1 MEPDIQFLQKALQ
14 KREEENI
21 VRQLKPETQ
30 LIDFSSNDYLG
41 FARNEMLSQEVAK
54 EMGRG
59 GFHKSGSTGSR
70 LLTGNTIY
78 AEKLEEKIADFH
90 KAETALLFNSGY
102 DANLGLLSSIAQR
115 GDTFIYD
122 SLSHASIIDGIRL
135 SIAGRKYKFEHNN
148 VTDLEKKIRHAT
160 GKVFIVAESVYS
172 MDGDFAP
179 LREIMNVCKQYGAY
193 LIVDEAH
200 STGIFGPEGKGIVEA
215 EELEAAIFARVFTFG
230 KALGAHGAAVAGSK
244 ALKEYLVNFARSFI
258 YTTALP
264 FHALA
269 STHVAY
275 NYLPLA
281 NAERKKLFE
290 NIDFFRD
297 EIEQSGISIET
308 TRSPIQSIIIKGN
321 EKVKQAAL
329 LLQNKGFDIRPILSP
344 TVEKGKERLRVCI
357 HSYNTQEQI
366 RDVINILKE
375 SL

>member
-41 FARNEMLSQEVAK
+41 LARNEMLSQEVAK

-59 GFHKSGSTGSR
+59 GIHKAGSTGSR

-115 GDTFIYD
+115 DDTFIYD

-172 MDGDFAP
+172 MDGDFTP
-179 LREIMNVCKQYGAY
+179 LREILSVCKQYGAY
-193 LIVDEAH
+193 LIIDEAH
-200 STGIFGPEGKGIVEA
+200 ATGVFGPEGKGIVVA
-215 EELEAAIFARVFTFG
+215 EESEAAVFARVFTFG

-244 ALKEYLVNFARSFI
+244 ALKEYLINFSRSFI

-269 STHVAY
+269 SIHVAY

-290 NIDFFRD
+290 NIDFFRE

-308 TRSPIQSIIIKGN
+308 TRSPIQSILIKGN
-321 EKVKQAAL
+321 EKVKQVAL

-344 TVEKGKERLRVCI
+344 TVEKGKERLRICI
-357 HSYNTQEQI
+357 HSYNTREELKA
-366 RDVINILKE
+366 VINILKE
-375 SL
+375 L

>member
-41 FARNEMLSQEVAK
+41 FARNEMLSQEVDK

-70 LLTGNTIY
+70 LLTGNTFY

-102 DANLGLLSSIAQR
+102 DANLGLLSSVAQR
-115 GDTFIYD
+115 DDTFIYD

-135 SIAGRKYKFEHNN
+135 SIAGKKYKFEHNN

-172 MDGDFAP
+172 MDGDFTP
-179 LREIMNVCKQYGAY
+179 LREILSMCKQYGAY
-193 LIVDEAH
+193 LIIDEAH
-200 STGIFGPEGKGIVEA
+200 ATGVFGPEGKGIVVA
-215 EELEAAIFARVFTFG
+215 EESEAAIFARVFTFG

-244 ALKEYLVNFARSFI
+244 ALKEYLINFSRSFI

-264 FHALA
+264 FHALV
-269 STHVAY
+269 SIHVAY

-281 NAERKKLFE
+281 NDERKKLFE

-297 EIEQSGISIET
+297 EIGQAGISIES
-308 TRSPIQSIIIKGN
+308 TRSPIQSILLKGN

-329 LLQNKGFDIRPILSP
+329 LLQNEGFDIRPILSP
-344 TVEKGKERLRVCI
+344 TVEKGKERLRICI
-357 HSYNTQEQI
+357 HSYNTREELKA
-366 RDVINILKE
+366 VINILKE
-375 SL
+375 A

>member
-21 VRQLKPETQ
+21 VRLLKPETQ

-78 AEKLEEKIADFH
+78 AEKLEEKIAAFH
-90 KAETALLFNSGY
+90 KAETTLLFNSGY

-115 GDTFIYD
+115 DDTFIYD

-135 SIAGRKYKFEHNN
+135 SIAGKKYKFEHNN

-172 MDGDFAP
+172 MDGDFTP
-179 LREIMNVCKQYGAY
+179 LREILSMCKQYGAY
-193 LIVDEAH
+193 LIIDEAH
-200 STGIFGPEGKGIVEA
+200 ATGVFGPEGKGIVVA
-215 EELEAAIFARVFTFG
+215 EESEAAIFARVFTFG

-244 ALKEYLVNFARSFI
+244 ALKEYLINFSRSFI
-258 YTTALP
+258 YTTALS

-269 STHVAY
+269 TINVAY
-275 NYLPLA
+275 NHIPLA

-308 TRSPIQSIIIKGN
+308 MRSPIQSILIKGN

-344 TVEKGKERLRVCI
+344 TVEKGKERLRICI
-357 HSYNTQEQI
+357 HSYNTREELKA
-366 RDVINILKE
+366 VINILKE
-375 SL
+375 AL

>member
-102 DANLGLLSSIAQR
+102 DANLGLLSSVAQR
-115 GDTFIYD
+115 DDTFIYD

-135 SIAGRKYKFEHNN
+135 SIAGKKYKFEHNN
-148 VTDLEKKIRHAT
+148 VADLEKKIRHAT

-172 MDGDFAP
+172 MDGDFTP
-179 LREIMNVCKQYGAY
+179 LREILSVCKQYGAY
-193 LIVDEAH
+193 LIIDEAH
-200 STGIFGPEGKGIVEA
+200 ATGVFGPEGKGIVVA
-215 EELEAAIFARVFTFG
+215 EESEAAIFARVFTFG

-244 ALKEYLVNFARSFI
+244 ALKEYLINFSRSFI

-269 STHVAY
+269 SINVAY

-297 EIEQSGISIET
+297 EIVQSGISIET
-308 TRSPIQSIIIKGN
+308 TRSPIQSILIKGN

-344 TVEKGKERLRVCI
+344 TVEKRKERLRICI
-357 HSYNTQEQI
+357 HSYNTREELKA
-366 RDVINILKE
+366 VLNILKE
-375 SL
+375 AL

>member
-14 KREEENI
+14 KRDEENI
-21 VRQLKPETQ
+21 ARQLKPKTQ

-59 GFHKSGSTGSR
+59 GFHKAGSTGSR

-90 KAETALLFNSGY
+90 KAEAALLFNSGY

-115 GDTFIYD
+115 DDTFIYD

-135 SIAGRKYKFEHNN
+135 SMAGRKYKFEHNN

-160 GKVFIVAESVYS
+160 GKVFIVAEGVYS
-172 MDGDFAP
+172 MDGDFTP
-179 LREIMNVCKQYGAY
+179 LREILSVCKQYGAY
-193 LIVDEAH
+193 LIIDEAH
-200 STGIFGPEGKGIVEA
+200 ATGVFGPEGKGIVVA
-215 EELEAAIFARVFTFG
+215 EESEAAIFARVFTFG

-244 ALKEYLVNFARSFI
+244 ALKEYLINFSRSFI

-269 STHVAY
+269 SINVAY

-290 NIDFFRD
+290 NIDFFRE

-308 TRSPIQSIIIKGN
+308 MRSPIQSILIKGN

-344 TVEKGKERLRVCI
+344 TVEKGKERLRICI
-357 HSYNTQEQI
+357 HSYNTREELKA
-366 RDVINILKE
+366 VINILKE
-375 SL
+375 AL

>member
-21 VRQLKPETQ
+21 VRHLKPETQ

-115 GDTFIYD
+115 DDTFIYD

-135 SIAGRKYKFEHNN
+135 SIAGKKYKFEHNN

-172 MDGDFAP
+172 MDGDFTP
-179 LREIMNVCKQYGAY
+179 LREILSMCKQYGAY
-193 LIVDEAH
+193 LIIDEAH
-200 STGIFGPEGKGIVEA
+200 ATGVFGPEGKGIVVA
-215 EELEAAIFARVFTFG
+215 EESEAAIFARVFTFG

-244 ALKEYLVNFARSFI
+244 ALKEYLINFSRSFI
-258 YTTALP
+258 YTTALS

-269 STHVAY
+269 TINVAY
-275 NYLPLA
+275 NHIPLA

-308 TRSPIQSIIIKGN
+308 MRSPIQSILIKGN

-344 TVEKGKERLRVCI
+344 TVEKGKERLRICI
-357 HSYNTQEQI
+357 HSYNTQEELKA
-366 RDVINILKE
+366 VINILKE
-375 SL
+375 AL

>member
-21 VRQLKPETQ
+21 VRLLKPETQ

-41 FARNEMLSQEVAK
+41 FARNEMLSQKVAK

-115 GDTFIYD
+115 DDTFIYD

-135 SIAGRKYKFEHNN
+135 SIAGKKYKFEHNN

-172 MDGDFAP
+172 MDGDFTP
-179 LREIMNVCKQYGAY
+179 LREILSMCKQYGAY
-193 LIVDEAH
+193 LIIDEAH
-200 STGIFGPEGKGIVEA
+200 ATGDFGPEVKVIVVA
-215 EELEAAIFARVFTFG
+215 EESEAAIFARVFTFG

-244 ALKEYLVNFARSFI
+244 ALKEYLINFSRSFI
-258 YTTALP
+258 YTTALS

-269 STHVAY
+269 TINVAY
-275 NYLPLA
+275 NHIPLA

-308 TRSPIQSIIIKGN
+308 MRSPIQSILIKGN

-344 TVEKGKERLRVCI
+344 TVEKGKERLRICI
-357 HSYNTQEQI
+357 HSYNTQEELKA
-366 RDVINILKE
+366 VINILKE
-375 SL
+375 AL

>member
-14 KREEENI
+14 KREKENI

-30 LIDFSSNDYLG
+30 LIDLSSNDYLG

-59 GFHKSGSTGSR
+59 GFHKSGATGSR

-78 AEKLEEKIADFH
+78 AEKLEEKIAAFH

-115 GDTFIYD
+115 GDAFIYD

-135 SIAGRKYKFEHNN
+135 SVAGRKYKFEHNN

-160 GKVFIVAESVYS
+160 GKVFIVVESVYS
-172 MDGDFAP
+172 MDGDFTP
-179 LREIMNVCKQYGAY
+179 LREIINVCRQYGAY
-193 LIVDEAH
+193 LIIDEAH
-200 STGIFGPEGKGIVEA
+200 STGVFGPEGKGIVVA
-215 EELEAAIFARVFTFG
+215 EESEAAVFARVFTFG

-244 ALKEYLVNFARSFI
+244 TLKEYLINFSRSFI

-264 FHALA
+264 FHAIA
-269 STHVAY
+269 SINVAY
-275 NYLPLA
+275 DYLPLA
-281 NAERKKLFE
+281 NAERKTLFE
-290 NIDFFRD
+290 NIDFFRK
-297 EIEQSGISIET
+297 EIKQSGLSIET
-308 TRSPIQSIIIKGN
+308 TRSPIHSILVKGN
-321 EKVKQAAL
+321 EKVKQKAL

-344 TVEKGKERLRVCI
+344 TVEKGKERLRICI
-357 HSYNTQEQI
+357 HSYNTQEQL
-366 RDVINILKE
+366 REAINILKE
-375 SL
+375 AL

>member
-41 FARNEMLSQEVAK
+41 LARNEMLSQEVAK

-102 DANLGLLSSIAQR
+102 DANLGLLSSVAQR
-115 GDTFIYD
+115 DDTFIYD

-135 SIAGRKYKFEHNN
+135 SIAGKKYKFEHNN

-172 MDGDFAP
+172 MDGDFTP
-179 LREIMNVCKQYGAY
+179 LREILSVCKQYGAY
-193 LIVDEAH
+193 LIIDEAH
-200 STGIFGPEGKGIVEA
+200 ATGVFGPEGKGIVVA
-215 EELEAAIFARVFTFG
+215 EESEAAIFARVFMFG

-244 ALKEYLVNFARSFI
+244 ALKEYLINFSRSFI

-269 STHVAY
+269 SIHVAY

-308 TRSPIQSIIIKGN
+308 TRSPIQSILIKGN

-329 LLQNKGFDIRPILSP
+329 LLQNKGFDIRPILTP
-344 TVEKGKERLRVCI
+344 TVEKGKERLRICI
-357 HSYNTQEQI
+357 HSYNTTEELKA
-366 RDVINILKE
+366 VINILKE
-375 SL
+375 AL

>member
-14 KREEENI
+14 KREKENI
-21 VRQLKPETQ
+21 VRQLKPDTQ

-41 FARNEMLSQEVAK
+41 FARNEMLSQKVAK

-115 GDTFIYD
+115 DDTFIYD

-135 SIAGRKYKFEHNN
+135 SIAGKKYKFEHNN

-172 MDGDFAP
+172 MDGDFTP
-179 LREIMNVCKQYGAY
+179 LREILSVCKQYGAY
-193 LIVDEAH
+193 LIIDEAH
-200 STGIFGPEGKGIVEA
+200 ATGVFGPEGKGIVVA
-215 EELEAAIFARVFTFG
+215 EESEAVIFARVFTFG

-244 ALKEYLVNFARSFI
+244 ALKEYLINFSRSFI

-269 STHVAY
+269 SINVAY

-290 NIDFFRD
+290 NIDFFRE

-308 TRSPIQSIIIKGN
+308 MRSPIQSILIKGN

-344 TVEKGKERLRVCI
+344 TVEKGKERLRICI
-357 HSYNTQEQI
+357 HSYNTQEELKA
-366 RDVINILKE
+366 VINILKE
-375 SL
+375 AL